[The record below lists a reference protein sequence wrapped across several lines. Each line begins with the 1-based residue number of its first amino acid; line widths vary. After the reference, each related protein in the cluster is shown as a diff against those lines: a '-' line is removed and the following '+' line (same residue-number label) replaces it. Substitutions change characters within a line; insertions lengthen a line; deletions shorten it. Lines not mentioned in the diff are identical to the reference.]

1 VDVAA
6 EHLAAGGGAYRLNGG
21 RVRGEE
27 LVERLERLARDHGL
41 VYVEDPFAPED
52 AGLWRELTSRLGDRA
67 LVVGD
72 DLFVT
77 SAEYV
82 EPGLANAILLKPSQA
97 GTVTT
102 TLEAA
107 RAARD
112 AGLELCVS
120 HRSGETEDVAICDLG
135 VALGARYVK
144 VGGPR
149 RGDRIAKLNQL
160 VRLAETVEPAAAPP
174 PRDHQEVSR

>member
-1 VDVAA
+1 MQ
-6 EHLAAGGGAYRLNGG
+6 LASAF
-21 RVRGEE
+21 
-27 LVERLERLARDHGL
+27 GL

-52 AGLWRELTSRLGDRA
+52 RDLWRELTSRLGDDV

-77 SAEYV
+77 SAAYV
-82 EPGLANAILLKPSQA
+82 DARIANAILLKPSQA
-97 GTVTT
+97 GTVTA
-102 TLEAA
+102 TLETA
-107 RAARD
+107 RTATQ

-120 HRSGETEDVAICDLG
+120 HRSGETEDVAVCDLA

-149 RGDRIAKLNQL
+149 RGDRVAKFNQL
-160 VRLAETVEPAAAPP
+160 IRLAETVEARGCREPL
-174 PRDHQEVSR
+174 HQHATTGA